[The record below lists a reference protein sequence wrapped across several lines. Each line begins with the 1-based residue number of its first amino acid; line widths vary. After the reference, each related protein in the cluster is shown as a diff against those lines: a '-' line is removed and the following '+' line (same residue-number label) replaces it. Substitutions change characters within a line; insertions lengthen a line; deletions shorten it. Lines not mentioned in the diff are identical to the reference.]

1 MNIDPRPYLSSL
13 SLNVY
18 FSEFFTD
25 KYDYK
30 ESKLYY
36 GGYKKGVSLK
46 PSIAEKG
53 HLRWEISTDQMVKDY
68 GKPYEIEPIHSSWKK
83 QFSVD
88 IILKNL

>member
-1 MNIDPRPYLSSL
+1 L

-30 ESKLYY
+30 ESQLYC

-46 PSIAEKG
+46 PLIAEKG

-68 GKPYEIEPIHSSWKK
+68 GKPYEIEPII
-83 QFSVD
+83 VAR
-88 IILKNL
+88 KNSLV